1 MTMNWLQRSELLYGA
16 KTIESFKRKHVL
28 VVGVGGVGGFAAEF
42 LCRSGIGEMTI
53 VDADTVS
60 ETNKNRQIAALTS
73 TLGKPKVDVIGDRL
87 IDINPDLKLHKINE
101 FLRDERTVELLS
113 QTRYDYVVD
122 AIDSLSPKV
131 FLIFHAMQN
140 KLPLVSVMGAGGK
153 QDPALIQVA
162 DIKKTHKCKLAH
174 SVRKRLHKLGI
185 TEGFT
190 AVFSPEEIPAEAI
203 VIEADNN
210 EQNKLSTVGTASY
223 MPAMFGGWAA
233 SVVIRDLAAAEKFVK
248 Q

>member
-1 MTMNWLQRSELLYGA
+1 MNWLQRSELLYGA

-60 ETNKNRQIAALTS
+60 ETNTNRQIAALTS